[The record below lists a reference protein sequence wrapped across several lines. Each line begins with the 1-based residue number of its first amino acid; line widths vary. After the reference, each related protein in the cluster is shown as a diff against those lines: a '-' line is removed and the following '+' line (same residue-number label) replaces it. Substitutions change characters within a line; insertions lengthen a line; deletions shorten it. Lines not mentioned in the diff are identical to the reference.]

1 MRRSQNRAPAF
12 SIERRLGQAHFVAG
26 NAVNRG
32 FREGHPPSTA
42 DEQTS
47 PVKSASATHQ
57 WIWGVS
63 PILAEKPFFFPVPG
77 ESGSAARF
85 GRVSQRV
92 SFDPLAEP
100 APIAGLTCVICQVQ
114 NGRHERSEE

>member
-63 PILAEKPFFFPVPG
+63 PILAESPIFLTARLVVHVAV
-77 ESGSAARF
+77 SRHAARF
-85 GRVSQRV
+85 
-92 SFDPLAEP
+92 
-100 APIAGLTCVICQVQ
+100 
-114 NGRHERSEE
+114 